1 MAKGLDNRYNFNIT
15 CKKCNSSNITAD
27 EEDGYIR
34 LICLDC
40 VEREKELEKIVK
52 LQEDKN
58 ETNDFIK
65 ELVLSDDTDEL
76 KKSLIKVK
84 TDSVK
89 ALTIYKEMAD
99 ILVGYYK
106 GEEGLVYD
114 NSPFKNELFATA
126 KKLKELYII
135 YSIDIGLYYKSISL
149 TTYKEPILNNKLDC
163 YELNCYTYD
172 LSIEEDYEI
181 LIEDTFNNSNDLI
194 FMSGEIGVLI
204 KDLEKDIDT
213 LNQLI
218 ESL

>member
-1 MAKGLDNRYNFNIT
+1 MAKGLDNGYEFNIT
-15 CKKCNSSNITAD
+15 CRTCNGSNITAE

-40 VEREKELEKIVK
+40 IEREKELEKIIK
-52 LQEDKN
+52 LQDDKN
-58 ETNDFIK
+58 ETNNFIK
-65 ELVLSDDTDEL
+65 ELVLSKDTNEL
-76 KKSLIKVK
+76 KKSLIRVK
-84 TDSVK
+84 ADSLK

-99 ILVGYYK
+99 IFVGYYK

-114 NSPFKNELFATA
+114 NSPFKDELFRVV

-135 YSIDIGLYYKSISL
+135 YSIDIGRYYKSISL
-149 TTYKEPILNNKLDC
+149 TTYKEPILNNKLNC

-172 LSIEEDYEI
+172 LSLEEDNEI
-181 LIEDTFNNSNDLI
+181 LIDDTFNNPNDLI
-194 FMSGEIGVLI
+194 FMSGEIDTLI

-213 LNQLI
+213 LSQFI